1 MCYHES
7 SYHTKGE
14 YMSAESEKTTT
25 NPEPSRTASEERF
38 INLDEAYQVGATATA
53 YFGNPEFR
61 NANAAKNRRVSG
73 GVIDGKFKIR
83 FEGEFS
89 LEEKNATEAH
99 VKMLMQA
106 K

>member
-1 MCYHES
+1 MCYTGS
-7 SYHTKGE
+7 WYHTKGE
-14 YMSAESEKTTT
+14 YMSAETEKTATRS
-25 NPEPSRTASEERF
+25 EPSRPAIEERF
-38 INLDEAYQVGATATA
+38 IILDEAHQVGPTVTA